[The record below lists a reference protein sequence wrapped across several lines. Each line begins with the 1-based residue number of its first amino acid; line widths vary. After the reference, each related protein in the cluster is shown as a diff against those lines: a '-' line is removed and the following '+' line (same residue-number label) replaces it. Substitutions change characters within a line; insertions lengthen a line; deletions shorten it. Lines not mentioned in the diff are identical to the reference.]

1 MAITSSG
8 AIRLDADILVELGQG
23 NEDGGGLKA
32 ASIGDIDEINT
43 NNAVADRP
51 DGSAP
56 HLMSEFY
63 SYDHSATSAPAQG
76 DYGNSSSTIVWT
88 GNQGSSSN
96 VIEDIFDLS
105 SASLCGA
112 SVIGRTC
119 HIYLRLASGNGYRQD
134 AQLKGIRPGSS
145 GSYYAVGGTSA
156 DWGWEQW
163 DTTRRTTNT
172 SYNHSSGWYDVT
184 ETNTSGRWSKDEYG
198 TPSSSTG
205 IDVGSTGCIYYEG
218 SGSYAYNKH
227 VYLRSKEFTI
237 SSNTFIVRTHGYGSN
252 MGTLYFGVY
261 LTD

>member
-1 MAITSSG
+1 MAINGAG
-8 AIRLDADILVELGQG
+8 AIRLSYDIGQELSEPKFGRV
-23 NEDGGGLKA
+23 GLKQ
-32 ASIGDIDEINT
+32 ASAGEIETINT

-63 SYDHSATSAPAQG
+63 SYDHSATSGPAIG
-76 DYGNSSSTIVWT
+76 DYGNSSSTIVWA
-88 GNQGSSSN
+88 GNQGNSSL
-96 VIEDIFDLS
+96 VITDTFDLS

-112 SVIGRTC
+112 SVVGRTC
-119 HIYLRLASGNGYRQD
+119 HIYIRFASGTAYKQD
-134 AQLKGIRPGSS
+134 AQLKGVRNATS
-145 GSYYAVGGTSA
+145 GIYYAVGGTDA
-156 DWGWEQW
+156 TWGWAQW
-163 DTTRRTTNT
+163 ETTRRTTNT

-198 TPSSSTG
+198 TPSGSTG

-218 SGSYAYNKH
+218 SGSYAYSKH

-237 SSNTFIVRTHGYGSN
+237 GSNTFIVRTHGYGAN

-261 LTD
+261 LTN